1 MQELNR
7 KGNWLTISLL
17 VLGSGLFTSPV
28 FVTCVDSTKWFF
40 CLMLLLVIFYLH
52 GFCVAPSSFY
62 EKWFHSKHHN
72 LSSWSMFSAYV
83 LCCFFIFLGEG
94 TGSLRTVHVGFSSA
108 LKYEF
113 SSYCSM
119 AEVTEQPFR
128 PREKLIEKQ
137 KFYQSI
143 HKHTYLK
150 GPYDKITSVAI
161 PVALASTCLFL
172 IVSINL
178 ILVLWRTLQRQLEFY
193 SICISWAYLK

>member
-1 MQELNR
+1 
-7 KGNWLTISLL
+7 
-17 VLGSGLFTSPV
+17 
-28 FVTCVDSTKWFF
+28 
-40 CLMLLLVIFYLH
+40 MLLLVIFYLH

-178 ILVLWRTLQRQLEFY
+178 ILVLWRTLQRQLEFILFAFLELIWNKCHAFHQGRGIY
-193 SICISWAYLK
+193 NMSHGIGKKEWSGNFSL